1 MSLGPMQAM
10 FATADLLRKHR
21 NAGFED
27 DQTRKKARWE
37 DEDRALKTDEVKRQR
52 ELREGLA
59 NDAAPIEV
67 EALEQ
72 HGPVRDGEVLP
83 PTMTRFNGQNFATEA
98 QTKAAADGYNAP
110 GAVMRRQADRVLRS
124 GNADGASRLYETGMK
139 LDSSMKADIDRRFN
153 DDVEQRVQDWDTAS
167 KFATQSAFDGG
178 AGSIQ
183 YRFVPSDEGLMQAQ
197 VSVDGKNWQAKP
209 GGRTYKDDPTGFL
222 EAKQDLMRMPTDKK
236 LAHLYG
242 RARAK
247 ADDEAAQAKAALE
260 ERKVAAYEKQTD
272 AQADLRAAQAD
283 AAEARA
289 RGASYG
295 PRGGADDQPAAGQVD
310 MGIIDKTIDSYLAPK
325 DEEGKPRPTDPKLKM
340 FVRALAAKSPEAYA
354 GDYEGA
360 ALAAV
365 DVYQKALSLAGG
377 DLNKAYVLVTAQ
389 MDAAK
394 SGLPG
399 YTVQSATDG
408 RTMVNGKPDGTKPA
422 GRGDERLPPP
432 IGAEAELLAREAA
445 KLKAAGD
452 KARAAKE
459 QANTEVQKAREL
471 SLQQIDA
478 MTPEQAYVLLN
489 SAAGRKLSRS
499 VRAELEAKAAASRG
513 VQLAN
518 RRGAY

>member
-98 QTKAAADGYNAP
+98 QTKAAEDGYNAP

-153 DDVEQRVQDWDTAS
+153 DDVEQRVQDWDTAAN
-167 KFATQSAFDGG
+167 FATQSAFDGG

-183 YRFVPSDEGLMQAQ
+183 YRFVPAGDGAMQAQ
-197 VSVDGKNWQAKP
+197 VSVDGKTWSAKP
-209 GGRTYKDDPTGFL
+209 GGRTYKDDATGFL

-247 ADDEAAQAKAALE
+247 ADDEAAQAKAALA

-272 AQADLRAAQAD
+272 AQAELRSAQAE

-289 RGASYG
+289 RGASA
-295 PRGGADDQPAAGQVD
+295 GGGGSDGQPATGQVD
-310 MGIIDKTIDSYLAPK
+310 MGVIDRAVDQYLAPK
-325 DEEGKPRPTDPKLKM
+325 DGDGKPLPVDPKLKM
-340 FVRALAAKSPEAYA
+340 FVRALAAKSPEAYG

-360 ALAAV
+360 TLAAV
-365 DVYQKALSLAGG
+365 DVYQRALKATGG
-377 DLNKAYVLVTAQ
+377 DLDKAYLRVTALL
-389 MDAAK
+389 DANK

-399 YTVQSATDG
+399 YTVQSAG
-408 RTMVNGKPDGTKPA
+408 EEKPTVIGQPDMPSAAGPA
-422 GRGDERLPPP
+422 SRPPP
-432 IGAEAELLAREAA
+432 VGAEAQILAREAE
-445 KLKAAGD
+445 KRKAQAAATA
-452 KARAAKE
+452 ARQQGIAASQ
-459 QANTEVQKAREL
+459 QAAREL
-471 SLQQIDA
+471 TVEQIEA
-478 MTPEQAYVLLN
+478 MTPDQAYVLLN
-489 SAAGRKLSRS
+489 SQAARTLSPA
-499 VRAELEAKAAASRG
+499 VRRLLEVQAASSRG
-513 VQLAN
+513 VQLMN